1 MERTLTLRI
10 DVNTIEVVGL
20 DVRCRVDIYIAIDGE
35 HHISTF
41 VSSKSNHSLFLLFL
55 MIIGVARNHV
65 ASLHVF
71 VLAHWDGVHR

>member
-35 HHISTF
+35 HLVSTF
-41 VSSKSNHSLFLLFL
+41 VSSKSNHSLFRIIL
-55 MIIGVARNHV
+55 MIIVA
-65 ASLHVF
+65 A
-71 VLAHWDGVHR
+71 